1 MSAVQHEDLMFE
13 ITWILTN
20 LTSSES
26 VSVIDYITSESFLFE
41 FLNDMLQS
49 ENHKILENALWSF
62 SNLMSEK
69 QELMKTAIDTLLIE
83 TIQKQID
90 KDEVGL
96 NIVRA

>member
-49 ENHKILENALWSF
+49 ENNKILENALWSF
-62 SNLMSEK
+62 SNLVSEK

>member
-49 ENHKILENALWSF
+49 ENNKILENALWSF
-62 SNLMSEK
+62 SNLVSEK

-83 TIQKQID
+83 TIQKQIE

>member
-1 MSAVQHEDLMFE
+1 
-13 ITWILTN
+13 
-20 LTSSES
+20 
-26 VSVIDYITSESFLFE
+26 
-41 FLNDMLQS
+41 MLQS
-49 ENHKILENALWSF
+49 ENNKILENALWSF
-62 SNLMSEK
+62 SNLVSEK

>member
-1 MSAVQHEDLMFE
+1 MSEVQHEDLMFE

-49 ENHKILENALWSF
+49 ENNKILENALWSF
-62 SNLMSEK
+62 SNLVSEK

-83 TIQKQID
+83 TIQKQIE

>member
-1 MSAVQHEDLMFE
+1 MSEVQHEDLMFE

-49 ENHKILENALWSF
+49 ENNKILENALWSF
-62 SNLMSEK
+62 SNLVSEK